1 MEEQNDIVVKDI
13 IKIDY
18 EEKGFNIVYDVENK
32 LLYAEPVTNSDEEML
47 IIKGYVDG
55 GIFEYEDDMDIY
67 GYILNRK
74 EYEDILKLLGILE

>member
-74 EYEDILKLLGILE
+74 EYEDILKLFGILE

>member
-1 MEEQNDIVVKDI
+1 MEEQSDIVIKDI

-18 EEKGFNIVYDVENK
+18 EKKGFNIVYDVENK

-67 GYILNRK
+67 GYTLNRK
-74 EYEDILKLLGILE
+74 EYEDILKLFNIEE

>member
-1 MEEQNDIVVKDI
+1 MEEQSDIVVKDI

-18 EEKGFNIVYDVENK
+18 EKKGFNIVYDVENK
-32 LLYAEPVTNSDEEML
+32 LLYAEPVTNSNEEML
-47 IIKGYVDG
+47 IIKDYVDG